1 MFHILQILYRTSEE
15 AAVIEWGHS
24 AIISALDGAVAAF
37 GPQTSQ
43 GVSFLFI
50 TYVIISCV
58 FFVVVLMY
66 YVSLIQYYIKG
77 QL

>member
-1 MFHILQILYRTSEE
+1 MYRTSEE

-43 GVSFLFI
+43 GVSFLI
-50 TYVIISCV
+50 RILCSYLCSYLMVLIIW
-58 FFVVVLMY
+58 Y
-66 YVSLIQYYIKG
+66 LIHNTI
-77 QL
+77 